1 MTTQSSRTRP
11 FDETV
16 RARAG
21 ADPDFRDG
29 LLADALT
36 AFSGHDLPVA
46 KTLIRHY
53 IHASIGFT
61 SLAEQMGKSPK
72 SLMRMFGPSG
82 NPTSE
87 HLSQVFALLQDHSRI
102 TLTVSVETA
111 SGRHSA

>member
-1 MTTQSSRTRP
+1 MTTQSPRTRP

-21 ADPDFRDG
+21 ADPAFRDG

-36 AFSGHDLPVA
+36 AFSEHDLAVA

-53 IHASIGFT
+53 IHASVGFT
-61 SLAEQMGKSPK
+61 GLAEQMGKSPK

-87 HLSQVFALLQDHSRI
+87 HLSQVFALLQDHSGI
-102 TLTVSVETA
+102 ILTVSVETA